1 MNKVLKN
8 AIKLTPFYPVLKK
21 IKKRLYLY
29 NLYSRKNS
37 VNFVQSIKQ
46 LHICDY
52 NLSKILNKCKINN
65 IGFGVFFY
73 SLDHSVVVNT
83 DRMMIGSF
91 PPDYE
96 HLINRKFGNNS
107 IDLTLKKYIK
117 KINDPRISTEQPY
130 DLKSALQSILFWNS
144 LLWQT
149 GHFHIGLGRIDK
161 TLSKYNVSDN
171 AESLIC
177 DFLRTLHC
185 ECNFK
190 SLSLKGDT
198 GQIITLGGLESDGNY
213 FCNEYTKLFIKCL
226 SKVHL
231 PDPKILLR
239 CSRNMP
245 QDLMDLAI
253 ECNATGIGSPLFS
266 NDDVVIPKLIDF
278 GYDEKDAYNYGVS
291 ACWEPLSI
299 GNSLEQNN
307 IAKIDYGKCI
317 FDTISDK
324 KFLNCDSISDIESLF
339 NKKLED
345 MCFTLTEYVDSIKWQ
360 NDPLLSHL
368 MELKMDISEGGA
380 KYNNFGITTVGMSA
394 AVNSLL
400 NINNFVFN
408 KKIFSLKEV
417 QNAIRNNYS
426 DLEKM
431 QKLVSEN
438 LKGFGTDNGEA
449 ISTTNRIISKTEEI
463 FKNYRNKF
471 GGKIKFGLSSPDYI
485 SSGKFCGATFDG
497 RKAGESFDTHISRD
511 KGEPLTEILNFE
523 SKLKFTG
530 TSANANVLDVM
541 VPVSLIKDNI
551 KKFSMYMM
559 AGIREGI
566 FQLQMNVLSYSQLLD
581 AKAHPE
587 KYPNLIVRVWGF
599 SAYFND
605 LPEEYKDHLI
615 ERAKNMERI
624 A

>member
-1 MNKVLKN
+1 
-8 AIKLTPFYPVLKK
+8 
-21 IKKRLYLY
+21 
-29 NLYSRKNS
+29 
-37 VNFVQSIKQ
+37 
-46 LHICDY
+46 
-52 NLSKILNKCKINN
+52 
-65 IGFGVFFY
+65 
-73 SLDHSVVVNT
+73 
-83 DRMMIGSF
+83 
-91 PPDYE
+91 
-96 HLINRKFGNNS
+96 
-107 IDLTLKKYIK
+107 
-117 KINDPRISTEQPY
+117 
-130 DLKSALQSILFWNS
+130 
-144 LLWQT
+144 
-149 GHFHIGLGRIDK
+149 
-161 TLSKYNVSDN
+161 
-171 AESLIC
+171 
-177 DFLRTLHC
+177 
-185 ECNFK
+185 
-190 SLSLKGDT
+190 
-198 GQIITLGGLESDGNY
+198 
-213 FCNEYTKLFIKCL
+213 
-226 SKVHL
+226 
-231 PDPKILLR
+231 
-239 CSRNMP
+239 
-245 QDLMDLAI
+245 
-253 ECNATGIGSPLFS
+253 
-266 NDDVVIPKLIDF
+266 
-278 GYDEKDAYNYGVS
+278 
-291 ACWEPLSI
+291 
-299 GNSLEQNN
+299 
-307 IAKIDYGKCI
+307 
-317 FDTISDK
+317 
-324 KFLNCDSISDIESLF
+324 
-339 NKKLED
+339 